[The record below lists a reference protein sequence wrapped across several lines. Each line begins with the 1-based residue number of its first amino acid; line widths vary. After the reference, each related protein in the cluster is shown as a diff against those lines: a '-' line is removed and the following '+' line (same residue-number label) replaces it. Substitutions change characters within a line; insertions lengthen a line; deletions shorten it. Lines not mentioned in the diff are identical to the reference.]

1 MQVLTPVHLHC
12 RCDVAVVRLISS
24 DVLAAFHG
32 ASRRVLVLDLE
43 HVLVSNS
50 VPFACGKALDS
61 TTDDVRSPS
70 ASRHRRRRSSTA
82 SSATLP
88 PVLPPCVEALCA
100 LPNTV
105 VVILSGHSRT
115 VVSSICAGVNAVL
128 VAEHGCYLR
137 YEPLCR
143 LLCERVHPLCD
154 DVAPC
159 VVACR
164 VVVCRG
170 VSWCVDGHRG
180 MHGKAWAKQKRSEL
194 GRIAHSWR
202 RCVSTSHPAR
212 PAVSSRSRTA
222 ASLSI
227 FASVT
232 DHCSTWCCF
241 AWFLSGKR
249 GSS

>member
-1 MQVLTPVHLHC
+1 MRLQVLTPVHLHC

-159 VVACR
+159 VVAWSWC
-164 VVVCRG
+164 VVVCRW
-170 VSWCVDGHRG
+170 SPWH
-180 MHGKAWAKQKRSEL
+180 AWESL
-194 GRIAHSWR
+194 GETEAERAGENSAQLASL
-202 RCVSTSHPAR
+202 CKYFA
-212 PAVSSRSRTA
+212 SRTPR
-222 ASLSI
+222 SQLEI
-227 FASVT
+227 KDRSVT
-232 DHCSTWCCF
+232 FHFRECDRSLQYVVLLCMVPV
-241 AWFLSGKR
+241 GQER
-249 GSS
+249 